1 VSQPSQHRVQPAQ
14 LLDRVRI
21 SIMFF
26 GGGRRV
32 RTDDIQLAKLALS
45 QLSYTPM
52 DLFTPSLASPEGFEP
67 PTHRVE
73 AGCSESTELR
83 RDKRCSGR
91 SLVCGQVLSAAC
103 LAVLPK
109 GDYVPHLSH
118 CIVLER
124 PPRVELGTGPW
135 QGSVLPLNYGRIV
148 AGIAPAP
155 TWIYP
160 ASVRG
165 SDQAA
170 SLWPKACL
178 SLSAA

>member
-1 VSQPSQHRVQPAQ
+1 
-14 LLDRVRI
+14 
-21 SIMFF
+21 
-26 GGGRRV
+26 
-32 RTDDIQLAKLALS
+32 
-45 QLSYTPM
+45 M

-109 GDYVPHLSH
+109 GGYVPHLSH

-124 PPRVELGTGPW
+124 VKRFELSTSSLERDRRIELLTKPW
-135 QGSVLPLNYGRIV
+135 QGFVLPLNQSRLILCD
-148 AGIAPAP
+148 
-155 TWIYP
+155 
-160 ASVRG
+160 S
-165 SDQAA
+165 
-170 SLWPKACL
+170 
-178 SLSAA
+178 